1 MYKVHF
7 GFSFIMPIETK
18 CTKKYNLFIKFNTYY
33 TNKYKTLISNNKA
46 LYAIITMKVRYGDGM
61 LLIKK
66 LRIL

>member
-46 LYAIITMKVRYGDGM
+46 LYAIITIKVR
-61 LLIKK
+61 
-66 LRIL
+66 